1 MMQIFDCL
9 SRSRDTLMDA
19 KYRIPPK
26 SESITV
32 ERDHYLSQQHIF
44 LLSMTLHCVHRQ
56 SLGHNH
62 FVDNSS

>member
-1 MMQIFDCL
+1 
-9 SRSRDTLMDA
+9 MDA

-32 ERDHYLSQQHIF
+32 ERGHYLPQQQHIF

-56 SLGHNH
+56 SHGHNH
-62 FVDNSS
+62 FVDSSS

>member
-1 MMQIFDCL
+1 MTLHCIHCQW
-9 SRSRDTLMDA
+9 SGLMDA

-32 ERDHYLSQQHIF
+32 ERGHYLPQQQHIF

-56 SLGHNH
+56 SQGHNH
-62 FVDNSS
+62 FVDSSS